1 MRTALSFFF
10 LSANRIAFQYLS
22 GVIQSFLIL
31 PYRRGNLDIK
41 RLRGPRIFIFFFS
54 FFLLL
59 LKQ

>member
-10 LSANRIAFQYLS
+10 RSANRVALQYLS

-31 PYRRGNLDIK
+31 PFRKGNLDIN